1 MISFDLG
8 PVRFTFRVAAVCLY
22 DGNVLANKPD
32 AEDFWFLPG
41 GRVETME
48 TAEEALRRELW
59 EEVGVEPRIERL
71 LWLVETFFTAED
83 RRFHELGPYYRNGPE
98 SLWSLARG

>member
-1 MISFDLG
+1 VITFELG
-8 PVRFTFRVAAVCLY
+8 PARFTFRVAAVCLH
-22 DGNVLANKPD
+22 DGHVLANKPD